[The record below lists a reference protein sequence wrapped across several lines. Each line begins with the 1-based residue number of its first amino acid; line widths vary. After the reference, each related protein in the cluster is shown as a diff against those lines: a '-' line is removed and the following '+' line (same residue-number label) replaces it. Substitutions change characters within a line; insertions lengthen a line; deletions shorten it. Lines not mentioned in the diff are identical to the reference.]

1 MKRKYIRVSL
11 GGVRDES
18 DIRGH
23 RKTYVGAMPGR
34 IITAL
39 TQVGVKNPLILLD
52 EVDKLTRDAH
62 GDPSSAL
69 LEVLDPE
76 QNRYFRDHFVE
87 LPYDL
92 SDCLFIAT
100 ANSLN
105 TIPKPLI
112 DRMEIIELS
121 SYTRREKV
129 SIAMNHLI
137 PKQLKKHGLNKRSMK
152 ITPDAVEEIIDYYTR
167 EAGVRNLERSIAA
180 LCRKGAKK
188 LLETPDLKHV
198 TVKAEDVRG
207 YLGAAPSDAGARFRR
222 GRDRRGQRAGVHR
235 SGR

>member
-1 MKRKYIRVSL
+1 MLDADHDGLEKVKERIRNTWQSNSSPGSQELDSLPCLPPGVGKTSIAASIARAMKRKYIRVSL

-52 EVDKLTRDAH
+52 EVDKPTRDAH

-129 SIAMNHLI
+129 SIAMNHPI
-137 PKQLKKHGLNKRSMK
+137 P
-152 ITPDAVEEIIDYYTR
+152 
-167 EAGVRNLERSIAA
+167 
-180 LCRKGAKK
+180 
-188 LLETPDLKHV
+188 
-198 TVKAEDVRG
+198 
-207 YLGAAPSDAGARFRR
+207 
-222 GRDRRGQRAGVHR
+222 
-235 SGR
+235 